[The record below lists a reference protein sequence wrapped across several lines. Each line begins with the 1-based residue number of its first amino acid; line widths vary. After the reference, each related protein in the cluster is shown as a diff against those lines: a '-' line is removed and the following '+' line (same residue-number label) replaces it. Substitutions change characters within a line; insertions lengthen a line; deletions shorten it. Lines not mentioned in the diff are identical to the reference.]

1 MKRLIALALVLG
13 LALSV
18 SANAGVILVVS
29 DSYAPDSAET
39 DHRDDPLVGF
49 LMSIGHTVDTSGM
62 GGAFK
67 DATNPFGDPAKVAAM
82 DNADLVIVSRRT
94 NSGAYDD
101 NRKSW
106 NEVSTPLLLMSGYLT
121 RSSKWGWH
129 KGGSANATNTVTGI
143 DVEAG
148 QEGHPFLAGLPNP
161 VDVFDWTDAPTSGEA
176 PKGVYLPNTDQPS
189 AGTVIGKFDGRDAL
203 IDVLAGTD
211 LDAFNGTT
219 DKFGVTG
226 ARRAFLG
233 HWGYDGALN
242 YGDDDPRNRDA
253 DFDDFV
259 TDQGAL
265 LMMNAINTLIP
276 EPATIALLGF
286 GGLALI
292 RRKR

>member
-29 DSYAPDSAET
+29 DSYAPGVEPAHA
-39 DHRDDPLVGF
+39 DHEDDPLVGF
-49 LMSIGHTVDTSGM
+49 LTSLGHSVDMSGM
-62 GGAFK
+62 GGAMK
-67 DATNPFGDPAKVAAM
+67 TLDAGKIAALEV
-82 DNADLVIVSRRT
+82 ADLVIVSRRT
-94 NSGAYDD
+94 NSGAYGDGD
-101 NRKSW
+101 RKVW
-106 NEVSTPLLLMSGYLT
+106 NELSTPVLLMSGYLT
-121 RSSKWGWH
+121 RSSRWGWH
-129 KGGSANATNTVTGI
+129 KGGSANATKTVTGI

-148 QEGHPFLAGLPNP
+148 QEGHPFLAGLPDP
-161 VDVFDWTDAPTSGEA
+161 VDVFDWTDAPTPGEA

-203 IDVLAGTD
+203 TDISAGTD

-233 HWGYDGALN
+233 HWGYDDGTV
-242 YGDDDPRNRDA
+242 Y

-265 LMMNAINTLIP
+265 LMMNAIDTLIP